1 MGFLIELPELLEGR
15 VQLIGVEME
24 EAAIFVSQDKT

>member
-1 MGFLIELPELLEGR
+1 MGFLIELPELEGR
-15 VQLIGVEME
+15 VQLIGEEME